1 MNQLLQVRI
10 LGQRF
15 LLSWWRSPINL
26 LVQLAQYIFFAVMIG
41 VSLSCD
47 RPAHWLHIIRACS
60 WLEVPEVM

>member
-1 MNQLLQVRI
+1 MMQLLQVRI

-41 VSLSCD
+41 VSLSCNCS
-47 RPAHWLHIIRACS
+47 AHWLDITHAWP
-60 WLEVPEVM
+60 WLIAPEVR